1 MLQKFIENELRN
13 EYLKTIL
20 KKHSISTT
28 NLRRGELLE
37 RFYKLKTDNTITD
50 DLFWEYVATVF
61 KYGNNRIILTSFVNI
76 NPTSDIL
83 MQESLERR
91 LKNKSEP
98 AGKYNKL
105 IELTEKDRFLQDT
118 LVYQDINVDSD
129 QQVQSIERCYCRTD
143 TVYRTDDKGET
154 TSMLLYFFTWV
165 NLDVSNR
172 IITIHTRNPGVSHL
186 HESRAINSV
195 HEKFIQI
202 FKDLFSLSTQ
212 NIVHQKRTL
221 YNIYKEMTDTA
232 EKPFREK
239 VDTYKKDFEDF
250 YNTMNSKLDYRT
262 DIDSIKLLDRMIRLY
277 ERGLITQNEELYTQ
291 YHDGKYGI
299 IQRIVFCDNTGAN
312 VSAKVKEIEQNISNY
327 DIYFDTRDTLDE
339 KKMLDKLWVVWYY
352 TPIGKQTKRD
362 YLVKFEIQDDFYVS
376 HFIGPYLM
384 EEVADYVFSKF
395 REFEN

>member
-1 MLQKFIENELRN
+1 MLQTFIEDELRN
-13 EYLKTIL
+13 EYLKSIL
-20 KKHSISTT
+20 KKHRVSTT
-28 NLRRGELLE
+28 NLRRAELLE

-143 TVYRTDDKGET
+143 TAYRTDDKGET

-172 IITIHTRNPGVSHL
+172 IITIHTRNPGASHL

>member
-1 MLQKFIENELRN
+1 
-13 EYLKTIL
+13 
-20 KKHSISTT
+20 
-28 NLRRGELLE
+28 
-37 RFYKLKTDNTITD
+37 
-50 DLFWEYVATVF
+50 LFWEYVATVF

-186 HESRAINSV
+186 RESRAI
-195 HEKFIQI
+195 
-202 FKDLFSLSTQ
+202 
-212 NIVHQKRTL
+212 
-221 YNIYKEMTDTA
+221 
-232 EKPFREK
+232 
-239 VDTYKKDFEDF
+239 
-250 YNTMNSKLDYRT
+250 NSKLDYRT

>member
-1 MLQKFIENELRN
+1 MLQKFIEDELRN

-20 KKHSISTT
+20 KKHGISTT
-28 NLRRGELLE
+28 NLRRADLLE
-37 RFYKLKTDNTITD
+37 RFYGLRSSNTITD
-50 DLFWEYVATVF
+50 DLFWTYVAKVF
-61 KYGNNRIILTSFVNI
+61 KYGNNRIILTSYVNI

-83 MQESLERR
+83 MQTSLERR
-91 LKNKSEP
+91 LNSKSEP
-98 AGKYNKL
+98 SGKYNKL
-105 IELTEKDRFLQDT
+105 IELSEQDRFVDDT
-118 LVYQDINVDSD
+118 LVYQDISIDEE
-129 QQVQSIERCYCRTD
+129 QQVQSIERCYCRTE
-143 TVYRTDDKGET
+143 TVFITDDQGET
-154 TSMLLYFFTWV
+154 SSSLLYFFTWV
-165 NLDVSNR
+165 NLNVLNR
-172 IITIHTRNPGVSHL
+172 IITIHTRNPGISHL
-186 HESRAINSV
+186 HESRAINTV

-202 FKDLFSLSTQ
+202 FKDLFSLSIQ

-239 VDTYKKDFEDF
+239 VDRYKKDFEDF
-250 YNTMNSKLDYRT
+250 YTTMNSKLNYRS

-277 ERGLITQNEELYTQ
+277 ERGLITQNEDLYTQ

-299 IQRIVFCDNTGAN
+299 VQRIVFCDNTGAN

-362 YLVKFEIQDDFYVS
+362 FLVKFEIQDDYYVS

-384 EEVADYVFSKF
+384 EEVANYVFSKF
-395 REFEN
+395 REFEK

>member
-1 MLQKFIENELRN
+1 MLQTFIEDELRN
-13 EYLKTIL
+13 EYLKSIL
-20 KKHSISTT
+20 KKHRVSTT
-28 NLRRGELLE
+28 NLRRAELLE
-37 RFYKLKTDNTITD
+37 CFYKLKTDNTITD

-362 YLVKFEIQDDFYVS
+362 YLVKFEIQDDFYIS